1 MEVKEELGA
10 FDEEVPG
17 VWEAVCLESKCPEL
31 ERASLTPKGKE
42 EDYK

>member
-17 VWEAVCLESKCPEL
+17 VWESVCVESKCLEL
-31 ERASLTPKGKE
+31 ERA
-42 EDYK
+42 